1 MTVSMM
7 AEPVW
12 CTHLLKFKCIFRA
25 IQPFLAISVSF
36 IQAELLNFIS
46 QKLHSQKRN
55 DLFWSAI
62 KAEKPEL
69 PNTKRHKK
77 LLLWHHERWRWKRL
91 DMSCEAHDK
100 RKKEKKDRVFHLCRE
115 RMRGQRNPC
124 CSTTVWN
131 LLPQHHQNHCSQGHQ
146 WTIWTMCLFLNSPL
160 HRQDCSSWGGGLQVC
175 HRHHLHSWARGH
187 PRRHKHSCRSRR
199 RYLLGRKDPLQSA
212 PCP

>member
-25 IQPFLAISVSF
+25 IQPFLSISVSF

-55 DLFWSAI
+55 DLFWSAT

-100 RKKEKKDRVFHLCRE
+100 RKKEKKRQGVSSLQRE
-115 RMRGQRNPC
+115 DERTEEPLLFYYGVKPPA
-124 CSTTVWN
+124 SAPSEPLFPGSPVDN
-131 LLPQHHQNHCSQGHQ
+131 LNHVSLPQLTFAQARLLIMRWGSSSLSSSSSSQ
-146 WTIWTMCLFLNSPL
+146 
-160 HRQDCSSWGGGLQVC
+160 
-175 HRHHLHSWARGH
+175 
-187 PRRHKHSCRSRR
+187 
-199 RYLLGRKDPLQSA
+199 LGEGAPSA
-212 PCP
+212 P